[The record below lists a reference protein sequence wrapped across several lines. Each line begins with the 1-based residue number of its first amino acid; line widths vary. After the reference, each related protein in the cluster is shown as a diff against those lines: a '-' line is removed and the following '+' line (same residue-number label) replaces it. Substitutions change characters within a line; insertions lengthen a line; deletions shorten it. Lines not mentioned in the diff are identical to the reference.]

1 MIVLDNNA
9 LVFLYRPAGGQQD
22 LHHKMQYL
30 FDEQKRAKKTFGI
43 PAPALAEFLI
53 GEPNPAKRQEFLSLF
68 SGKSKVYQILD
79 FDMKSSVM
87 CTMISDIMNNRPN
100 ECSKEPRQKVKV
112 DRQILAIAISNKAK
126 LIISND
132 KGLLNAARYLAE
144 QQFKIQAV
152 DVSEITVPVE
162 TQSTLF

>member
-1 MIVLDNNA
+1 
-9 LVFLYRPAGGQQD
+9 
-22 LHHKMQYL
+22 
-30 FDEQKRAKKTFGI
+30 
-43 PAPALAEFLI
+43 
-53 GEPNPAKRQEFLSLF
+53 
-68 SGKSKVYQILD
+68 
-79 FDMKSSVM
+79 MKSSVM

-132 KGLLNAARYLAE
+132 KGLLNAARYLVE